1 MQIKKLILENKIG
14 LVLFERL
21 TLNFRRIITSKNES
35 FAKLLIEK
43 CKLVQFSKVIN
54 LQSGLLKIRSFF
66 VRK

>member
-35 FAKLLIEK
+35 FAIVNRK
-43 CKLVQFSKVIN
+43 VQTCSIFE
-54 LQSGLLKIRSFF
+54 GY
-66 VRK
+66 